1 MAGSGRSHKLAVRP
15 SNGLPWADWC
25 IPGPRLEGGKCPAVY
40 NCLNDLGGGIFP
52 KLTGTS
58 FGGGVGGGGE
68 RGIGGNGPEGG
79 GIGGAPWREE
89 CLLEDV
95 LIFRNS

>member
-1 MAGSGRSHKLAVRP
+1 M
-15 SNGLPWADWC
+15 
-25 IPGPRLEGGKCPAVY
+25 
-40 NCLNDLGGGIFP
+40 FP

-79 GIGGAPWREE
+79 GIVGAP
-89 CLLEDV
+89 
-95 LIFRNS
+95 